1 MEIMR
6 GQNFQ
11 LLAPWWH
18 DRRQD
23 NHCVACGQ
31 AGSGSEWGDPWAS
44 PHAPTLRPLTQQHL
58 LLKVAVKQRIA
69 RVPSHSQ
76 LAETPGFS
84 VLLLMHFALCYTKQE
99 KNCSSLKEED
109 RISDDLGSMSLSP
122 WFLSVGWLWG
132 LVLMAFSNKAR
143 WNRRI

>member
-1 MEIMR
+1 M
-6 GQNFQ
+6 
-11 LLAPWWH
+11 
-18 DRRQD
+18 
-23 NHCVACGQ
+23 ACGQ

-109 RISDDLGSMSLSP
+109 RISDDLGVHEPEPLV
-122 WFLSVGWLWG
+122 FVCWLTLG
-132 LVLMAFSNKAR
+132 VSSNGIFK
-143 WNRRI
+143 